1 MQHHI
6 QTKRS
11 KVAYRTYGD
20 PSLPPLILVH
30 GWPQSSYCWHEVAQ
44 TLTDY
49 YIIAPDLRGLGDSER
64 TLDLRYYTKDELGKD
79 IFALV
84 DALNIENFYLGGHDW
99 GSAVV
104 QEMALAQPERI
115 KKLVLINMMIIN
127 NFEGK
132 KKAAEKL
139 VKGMF
144 KSSWYQFF
152 QSIPDFPEALIAGKE
167 DVWIRFFSRG
177 ISRPIP
183 EDAIAEYTRCY
194 QIPHTITTGANLY
207 RAIPKDRERWK
218 TFLGKKIT
226 VPTHIIH
233 GELDPVVIKAFL
245 YKAETAFE
253 HPIDI
258 TYLKGGHFICDE
270 QPQAVAEAIQEFL
283 AKP

>member
-1 MQHHI
+1 MQKSV

-11 KVAYRTYGD
+11 KVAYRTYGEEKN
-20 PSLPPLILVH
+20 PPLMLVH

-44 TLTDY
+44 YLNDY
-49 YIIAPDLRGLGDSER
+49 YIIAPDIRGLGDSER
-64 TLDLRYYTKDELGKD
+64 TLELKSYTKDELGKD
-79 IFALV
+79 LFALA
-84 DALNIENFYLGGHDW
+84 DALDIDHFYLCGHDW

-104 QEMALAQPERI
+104 QEMALAQPQRI
-115 KKLVLINMMIIN
+115 EKLILINMMIIN

-132 KKAAEKL
+132 KKAAKKL

-183 EDAIAEYTRCY
+183 EEAIAEYTRCY

-207 RAIPKDRERWK
+207 RTISADRERWQTYK
-218 TFLGKKIT
+218 DKKIT
-226 VPTHIIH
+226 VPTHLIH
-233 GELDPVVIKAFL
+233 GELDPVVVKEFL
-245 YKAETAFE
+245 YKVETAFT
-253 HPIDI
+253 HPINI
-258 TYLKGGHFICDE
+258 TYLAGGHFICDE
-270 QPQAVAEAIQEFL
+270 QPQAVAEVIQSFL

>member
-1 MQHHI
+1 MQHHL

-20 PSLPPLILVH
+20 KKHPPLMLVH

-44 TLTDY
+44 SLKDY
-49 YIIAPDLRGLGDSER
+49 YVIAPDLRGLGDSER
-64 TLDLRYYTKDELGKD
+64 TLDIKAYAKNELGED
-79 IFALV
+79 LFALA
-84 DALNIENFYLGGHDW
+84 DALGIEEFYLGGHDW

-104 QEMALAQPERI
+104 QEMALLHPNRI
-115 KKLVLINMMIIN
+115 KKLILINMVIIN

-132 KKAAEKL
+132 KKAAAQL
-139 VKGMF
+139 TKGMF

-152 QSIPDFPEALIAGKE
+152 QSIPDFPEALLAGKE
-167 DVWIRFFSRG
+167 DIWIRFFSRG

-183 EDAIAEYTRCY
+183 EEAIAEYTRCY
-194 QIPHTITTGANLY
+194 KIPHTITTGANFY
-207 RAIPKDRERWK
+207 RSIPADRERWK
-218 TFLGKKIT
+218 DYADKKIQ
-226 VPTHIIH
+226 VPTHLIH

-258 TYLKGGHFICDE
+258 TYLNGGHFICDE
-270 QPQAVAEAIQEFL
+270 QPQAVAEAIQVFL

>member
-1 MQHHI
+1 MQHHL

-20 PSLPPLILVH
+20 KKHPPLMLVH

-44 TLTDY
+44 SLKDY
-49 YIIAPDLRGLGDSER
+49 YVIAPDLRGLGDSER
-64 TLDLRYYTKDELGKD
+64 TLHIKAYAKNELGKD
-79 IFALV
+79 LFALA
-84 DALNIENFYLGGHDW
+84 DALGIEEFYLGGHDW

-104 QEMALAQPERI
+104 QEMALLHPNRI
-115 KKLVLINMMIIN
+115 KKLILINMVIIN

-132 KKAAEKL
+132 KKAAAQL
-139 VKGMF
+139 TKGMF

-152 QSIPDFPEALIAGKE
+152 QSIPDFPEALLTGKE
-167 DVWIRFFSRG
+167 DIWIRFFSRG

-183 EDAIAEYTRCY
+183 EEAIAEYTRCY
-194 QIPHTITTGANLY
+194 KIPHTITTGANFY
-207 RAIPKDRERWK
+207 RSIPADRERWK
-218 TFLGKKIT
+218 DYADKKIQ
-226 VPTHIIH
+226 VPTHLIH

-245 YKAETAFE
+245 YKTETAFE

-258 TYLKGGHFICDE
+258 TYLNGGHFICDE
-270 QPQAVAEAIQEFL
+270 QPQAVAEAIQVFL

>member
-1 MQHHI
+1 M
-6 QTKRS
+6 
-11 KVAYRTYGD
+11 
-20 PSLPPLILVH
+20 
-30 GWPQSSYCWHEVAQ
+30 
-44 TLTDY
+44 
-49 YIIAPDLRGLGDSER
+49 
-64 TLDLRYYTKDELGKD
+64 
-79 IFALV
+79 
-84 DALNIENFYLGGHDW
+84 
-99 GSAVV
+99 
-104 QEMALAQPERI
+104 
-115 KKLVLINMMIIN
+115 
-127 NFEGK
+127 
-132 KKAAEKL
+132 
-139 VKGMF
+139 
-144 KSSWYQFF
+144 
-152 QSIPDFPEALIAGKE
+152 IAGKE

-183 EDAIAEYTRCY
+183 EEAIAEYTRCY

-233 GELDPVVIKAFL
+233 GELDPVVIKAFF

-253 HPIDI
+253 HPINI

>member
-1 MQHHI
+1 MQHHL

-20 PSLPPLILVH
+20 KKHPPLMLVH

-44 TLTDY
+44 SLKDY
-49 YIIAPDLRGLGDSER
+49 YVIAPDLRGLGDSER
-64 TLDLRYYTKDELGKD
+64 TLDIKAYAKNELGED
-79 IFALV
+79 LFALA
-84 DALNIENFYLGGHDW
+84 DALGIEEFYLGGHDW

-104 QEMALAQPERI
+104 QEMALLHPNRI
-115 KKLVLINMMIIN
+115 KKLILINMVIIN

-132 KKAAEKL
+132 KKAAAQL
-139 VKGMF
+139 TKGMF

-152 QSIPDFPEALIAGKE
+152 QSIPDFPEALLAGKE
-167 DVWIRFFSRG
+167 DIWIRFFSRG

-183 EDAIAEYTRCY
+183 EEAIAEYTRCY
-194 QIPHTITTGANLY
+194 KIPHTITTGANFY
-207 RAIPKDRERWK
+207 RSIPADRERWK
-218 TFLGKKIT
+218 DYADKKIQ
-226 VPTHIIH
+226 VPTHLIH

-258 TYLKGGHFICDE
+258 TYLNGGHFICDE
-270 QPQAVAEAIQEFL
+270 QPQAVAEAIKVFL

>member
-11 KVAYRTYGD
+11 KVAYRSYGD
-20 PSLPPLILVH
+20 KKQPVLMLVH

-44 TLTDY
+44 YLEDY

-64 TLDLRYYTKDELGKD
+64 NLDLKSYTKDELGKD
-79 IFALV
+79 LFALA
-84 DALNIENFYLGGHDW
+84 DALEIDQFYLGGHDW

-104 QEMALAQPERI
+104 QEMALAQPQRI

-183 EDAIAEYTRCY
+183 EEAIAEYTRCY
-194 QIPHTITTGANLY
+194 QIPHTITTGANFY
-207 RAIPKDRERWK
+207 RTIPADRERWK
-218 TFLGKKIT
+218 TYVGQKIS
-226 VPTHIIH
+226 VPTHLIH
-233 GELDPVVIKAFL
+233 GVLDPVIIQEFL
-245 YKAETAFE
+245 YKAETAFTQ
-253 HPIDI
+253 PIEI
-258 TYLKGGHFICDE
+258 TYLEGGHFICDE
-270 QPQAVAEAIQEFL
+270 QPQKVAKVIQGFL
-283 AKP
+283 TQP

>member
-1 MQHHI
+1 MQHHL

-11 KVAYRTYGD
+11 KVAYRTHGD
-20 PSLPPLILVH
+20 KKHPPLMLVH

-44 TLTDY
+44 SLKDY
-49 YIIAPDLRGLGDSER
+49 YVIAPDLRGLGDSER
-64 TLDLRYYTKDELGKD
+64 TLHIKAYAKNELGKD
-79 IFALV
+79 LFALA
-84 DALNIENFYLGGHDW
+84 DALGIEEFYLGGHDW

-104 QEMALAQPERI
+104 QEMALLHPNRI
-115 KKLVLINMMIIN
+115 KKLILINMVIIN

-132 KKAAEKL
+132 KKAAAQL
-139 VKGMF
+139 TKGMF

-152 QSIPDFPEALIAGKE
+152 QSIPDFPEALLAGKE
-167 DVWIRFFSRG
+167 DIWIRFFSRG

-183 EDAIAEYTRCY
+183 EEAIAEYTRCY
-194 QIPHTITTGANLY
+194 KIPHTITTGANFY
-207 RAIPKDRERWK
+207 RSIPADRERWK
-218 TFLGKKIT
+218 DYADKKIQ
-226 VPTHIIH
+226 VPSHIIH

-258 TYLKGGHFICDE
+258 TYLNGGHFICDE
-270 QPQAVAEAIQEFL
+270 QPQAVAEAIQVFL

>member
-1 MQHHI
+1 MQHHL

-20 PSLPPLILVH
+20 KKHPPLMLVH

-44 TLTDY
+44 SLKDY
-49 YIIAPDLRGLGDSER
+49 YVIAPDLRGLGDSER
-64 TLDLRYYTKDELGKD
+64 TLHIKAYAKNELGKD
-79 IFALV
+79 LFALA
-84 DALNIENFYLGGHDW
+84 DALGIEEFYLGGHDW

-104 QEMALAQPERI
+104 QEMALLHPNRI
-115 KKLVLINMMIIN
+115 KKLILINMVIIN

-132 KKAAEKL
+132 KKAAAQL
-139 VKGMF
+139 TKGMF

-152 QSIPDFPEALIAGKE
+152 QSIPDFPEALLAGKE
-167 DVWIRFFSRG
+167 DIWIRFFSRG

-183 EDAIAEYTRCY
+183 EEAIAEYTRCY
-194 QIPHTITTGANLY
+194 KIPHTITTGANFY
-207 RAIPKDRERWK
+207 RSIPADRERWK
-218 TFLGKKIT
+218 DYADKKIQ
-226 VPTHIIH
+226 VPTHLIH

-258 TYLKGGHFICDE
+258 TYLNGGHFICDE
-270 QPQAVAEAIQEFL
+270 QPQAVAEAIQVFL

>member
-1 MQHHI
+1 MQKSV

-11 KVAYRTYGD
+11 KVAYRTYGEEKN
-20 PSLPPLILVH
+20 PPLMLVH

-44 TLTDY
+44 YLNDY

-64 TLDLRYYTKDELGKD
+64 TIELKFYTKDELGKD
-79 IFALV
+79 LFALA
-84 DALNIENFYLGGHDW
+84 DALAINHFYLCGHDW

-104 QEMALAQPERI
+104 QEMALAQPQRI
-115 KKLVLINMMIIN
+115 EKLILINMMIIN

-183 EDAIAEYTRCY
+183 EEAIAEYTRCY

-207 RAIPKDRERWK
+207 RTIPADRERWQTYK
-218 TFLGKKIT
+218 DKKIT
-226 VPTHIIH
+226 VPTHLIH
-233 GELDPVVIKAFL
+233 GELDPVVVKEFL
-245 YKAETAFE
+245 YKAETAFA
-253 HPIDI
+253 HPINI
-258 TYLKGGHFICDE
+258 TYLAGGHFICDE
-270 QPQAVAEAIQEFL
+270 QPQALAEVIQSFL

>member
-1 MQHHI
+1 MLKSV

-11 KVAYRTYGD
+11 IVAYRTYGEKKN
-20 PSLPPLILVH
+20 PPLMLVH

-44 TLTDY
+44 YLNDY
-49 YIIAPDLRGLGDSER
+49 FIIAPDLRGLGDSER
-64 TLDLRYYTKDELGKD
+64 TLELKSYTKDELGKD
-79 IFALV
+79 LFALA
-84 DALNIENFYLGGHDW
+84 DSLAIDHFYLCGHDW
-99 GSAVV
+99 GSAVA
-104 QEMALAQPERI
+104 QEMALLQPKRI
-115 KKLVLINMMIIN
+115 EKLILINMMIIN

-183 EDAIAEYTRCY
+183 EKAIAEYTRCY
-194 QIPHTITTGANLY
+194 QIPNTITTGANLY
-207 RAIPKDRERWK
+207 RTIPADRERWQTYK
-218 TFLGKKIT
+218 EKKNT
-226 VPTHIIH
+226 VPTNLIH
-233 GELDPVVIKAFL
+233 GQLDPVVIKEFL
-245 YKAETAFE
+245 YKADTAFTQ
-253 HPIDI
+253 PINI
-258 TYLKGGHFICDE
+258 TYLEGGHFICYE
-270 QPQAVAEAIQEFL
+270 QPQAVAEVIQSFL

>member
-1 MQHHI
+1 MQKRV

-11 KVAYRTYGD
+11 KVAYRTYGEEKN
-20 PSLPPLILVH
+20 PPLMLVH
-30 GWPQSSYCWHEVAQ
+30 GWPQSSYCWHDVAQ
-44 TLTDY
+44 YLNDY
-49 YIIAPDLRGLGDSER
+49 YIITPDLRGLGDSER
-64 TLDLRYYTKDELGKD
+64 TLELKSYTKDELGKD
-79 IFALV
+79 LFALA
-84 DALNIENFYLGGHDW
+84 DTLGIDRFYLGGHDW

-104 QEMALAQPERI
+104 QEMALAQPQRI
-115 KKLVLINMMIIN
+115 KKLILINMMIIN

-167 DVWIRFFSRG
+167 EVWIRFFSRG

-183 EDAIAEYTRCY
+183 EEAIAEYTRCY

-207 RAIPKDRERWK
+207 RTIPADRERWK
-218 TFLGKKIT
+218 TYKDKKIT
-226 VPTHIIH
+226 VPTHLIH
-233 GELDPVVIKAFL
+233 GELDPVVVKEFL
-245 YKAETAFE
+245 YKAETAFTL
-253 HPIDI
+253 PIDI

-270 QPQAVAEAIQEFL
+270 QPQAVADVIQSFL

>member
-6 QTKRS
+6 QTHRS

-30 GWPQSSYCWHEVAQ
+30 GWPQSSYCWHEVAEAI
-44 TLTDY
+44 TDY

-64 TLDLRYYTKDELGKD
+64 TLELKYYTKDELGED
-79 IFALV
+79 IFALA
-84 DALNIENFYLGGHDW
+84 DALNIKDFYLGGHDW

-127 NFEGK
+127 NYAGK

-183 EDAIAEYTRCY
+183 EEAIAEYTRCY

-218 TFLGKKIT
+218 TYLGKKIT
-226 VPTHIIH
+226 VPAHIIH

-253 HPIDI
+253 HPVDI

-270 QPQAVAEAIQEFL
+270 QPQPVAEAIQAFL
-283 AKP
+283 AKS

>member
-64 TLDLRYYTKDELGKD
+64 TLELKHYTKDELGKD
-79 IFALV
+79 IFALA
-84 DALNIENFYLGGHDW
+84 DALNIEDFYLGGHDW

-218 TFLGKKIT
+218 TYLDKKIT
-226 VPTHIIH
+226 VPAHIIH

-270 QPQAVAEAIQEFL
+270 QPQAVAEAIQVFL

>member
-1 MQHHI
+1 MQKSV

-11 KVAYRTYGD
+11 KVAYRTYGEEKN
-20 PSLPPLILVH
+20 PPLMLVH

-44 TLTDY
+44 YLNDY

-64 TLDLRYYTKDELGKD
+64 TLELKSYTKDELGKD
-79 IFALV
+79 LFALA
-84 DALNIENFYLGGHDW
+84 DALGIDHFYLCGHDW

-104 QEMALAQPERI
+104 QEMALAQPQRI
-115 KKLVLINMMIIN
+115 EKLILINMMIIN

-152 QSIPDFPEALIAGKE
+152 QSIPDLPEALIAGKE

-183 EDAIAEYTRCY
+183 EEAITEYTRCY

-207 RAIPKDRERWK
+207 RTIPADRERWQTYK
-218 TFLGKKIT
+218 DKKIT
-226 VPTHIIH
+226 VPTHLIH
-233 GELDPVVIKAFL
+233 GELDPVVVKEFL
-245 YKAETAFE
+245 YKAETAFTP
-253 HPIDI
+253 PINI
-258 TYLKGGHFICDE
+258 TYLAGGHFICDE
-270 QPQAVAEAIQEFL
+270 QPQAVAEVIQSFL

>member
-1 MQHHI
+1 MQKSV

-11 KVAYRTYGD
+11 KVAYRTYGEEKNQ
-20 PSLPPLILVH
+20 PLILVH
-30 GWPQSSYCWHEVAQ
+30 GWPQSSYCWYEVAQ
-44 TLTDY
+44 YLNDY

-64 TLDLRYYTKDELGKD
+64 TLELKSYTKDELGKD
-79 IFALV
+79 LFALA
-84 DALNIENFYLGGHDW
+84 DALGIDRFYLCGHDW

-104 QEMALAQPERI
+104 QEMALAQPQRI
-115 KKLVLINMMIIN
+115 EKLILINMMIIN

-183 EDAIAEYTRCY
+183 EEAIAEYTRCY

-207 RAIPKDRERWK
+207 RTIPADRERWQTYK
-218 TFLGKKIT
+218 DKKIT
-226 VPTHIIH
+226 VPTHLIH
-233 GELDPVVIKAFL
+233 GELDPVVVKEFL
-245 YKAETAFE
+245 YKAETAFA
-253 HPIDI
+253 HPINI
-258 TYLKGGHFICDE
+258 TYLAGGHFICDE
-270 QPQAVAEAIQEFL
+270 QPQAVAEVIQSFL

>member
-11 KVAYRTYGD
+11 KVAYRSYGD
-20 PSLPPLILVH
+20 KKQPVLMLVH
-30 GWPQSSYCWHEVAQ
+30 GWPQSSYCWHEMAQ
-44 TLTDY
+44 YLENY

-64 TLDLRYYTKDELGKD
+64 NLDLKSYTKDELGKD
-79 IFALV
+79 LFALA
-84 DALNIENFYLGGHDW
+84 DALEIDHFYLGGHDW

-104 QEMALAQPERI
+104 QEMALAQPHRI
-115 KKLVLINMMIIN
+115 KKLVLINMMIVN

-144 KSSWYQFF
+144 RSSWYQFF

-183 EDAIAEYTRCY
+183 EEAIAEYTRCY
-194 QIPHTITTGANLY
+194 QIPHTITTGANFY
-207 RAIPKDRERWK
+207 RTIPADRERWK
-218 TFLGKKIT
+218 TYAGKKIS
-226 VPTHIIH
+226 VPTHLIH
-233 GELDPVVIKAFL
+233 GVLDPVIIKEFL
-245 YKAETAFE
+245 HKAETAFV

-258 TYLKGGHFICDE
+258 TYLEGGHFICDE
-270 QPQAVAEAIQEFL
+270 QPQAVAKVIQGFL
-283 AKP
+283 AQP

>member
-79 IFALV
+79 IFALA

-270 QPQAVAEAIQEFL
+270 QPQAVAEAIQVFL

>member
-1 MQHHI
+1 MLKSV

-11 KVAYRTYGD
+11 IVAYRTYGEKKN
-20 PSLPPLILVH
+20 PPLMLVH

-44 TLTDY
+44 YLNDY
-49 YIIAPDLRGLGDSER
+49 FIIAPDLRGLGDSER
-64 TLDLRYYTKDELGKD
+64 TLELKSYTKDELGKD
-79 IFALV
+79 LFALA
-84 DALNIENFYLGGHDW
+84 DSLAIDHFYLCGHDW
-99 GSAVV
+99 GSAVA
-104 QEMALAQPERI
+104 QEMALLQPQRI
-115 KKLVLINMMIIN
+115 EKLILINMMIIN

-183 EDAIAEYTRCY
+183 EKAIAEYTRCY

-207 RAIPKDRERWK
+207 RTIPADRERWQTYK
-218 TFLGKKIT
+218 EKKNT
-226 VPTHIIH
+226 VPTHLIH
-233 GELDPVVIKAFL
+233 GQLDPVVVKEFL
-245 YKAETAFE
+245 YKADTAFTQ
-253 HPIDI
+253 PINI
-258 TYLKGGHFICDE
+258 TYLEGGHFICDE
-270 QPQAVAEAIQEFL
+270 QPQAVAEVIQSFL

>member
-20 PSLPPLILVH
+20 QNHPPLMLVH
-30 GWPQSSYCWHEVAQ
+30 GWPQSSYCWHEVAHY
-44 TLTDY
+44 LKDY

-64 TLDLRYYTKDELGKD
+64 SLEIKSYTKDELGKD
-79 IFALV
+79 LFALA
-84 DALNIENFYLGGHDW
+84 DDLDIDRFYLGGHDW

-104 QEMALAQPERI
+104 QEMALAQPHRI
-115 KKLVLINMMIIN
+115 EKLVLINMMIVN

-144 KSSWYQFF
+144 RSSWYQFF

-183 EDAIAEYTRCY
+183 EEAIAEYTRCY
-194 QIPHTITTGANLY
+194 QIPHTITTGANFY
-207 RAIPKDRERWK
+207 RTIPADRERWK
-218 TFLGKKIT
+218 TYAGKKIS
-226 VPTHIIH
+226 VPTHLIH
-233 GELDPVVIKAFL
+233 GVLDPVIIKEFL
-245 YKAETAFE
+245 HKAETAFA

-258 TYLKGGHFICDE
+258 TYLEGGHFICDE
-270 QPQAVAEAIQEFL
+270 QPKAVAKVIQGFL
-283 AKP
+283 AQP

>member
-1 MQHHI
+1 MQKRV

-11 KVAYRTYGD
+11 KVAYRTYGEEKN
-20 PSLPPLILVH
+20 PPLMLVH

-44 TLTDY
+44 YLNDY

-64 TLDLRYYTKDELGKD
+64 TLELKSYTKDELGKD
-79 IFALV
+79 LFALA
-84 DALNIENFYLGGHDW
+84 DALGIDRFYLGGHDW

-104 QEMALAQPERI
+104 QEMALAQPQRI
-115 KKLVLINMMIIN
+115 KKLILINMMIIN

-167 DVWIRFFSRG
+167 EVWIRFFSRG

-183 EDAIAEYTRCY
+183 EEAIAEYTRCY

-207 RAIPKDRERWK
+207 RTIPADRERWK
-218 TFLGKKIT
+218 TYKDKKIT
-226 VPTHIIH
+226 VPTHLIH
-233 GELDPVVIKAFL
+233 GELDPVVVKEFL
-245 YKAETAFE
+245 YKAETAFTL
-253 HPIDI
+253 PIDRP
-258 TYLKGGHFICDE
+258 YSLFNRFLK
-270 QPQAVAEAIQEFL
+270 
-283 AKP
+283 

>member
-1 MQHHI
+1 MQKSV

-11 KVAYRTYGD
+11 KVAYRTYGEEKN
-20 PSLPPLILVH
+20 PPLMLVH

-44 TLTDY
+44 YLNDY
-49 YIIAPDLRGLGDSER
+49 YIIAPDIRGLGDSER
-64 TLDLRYYTKDELGKD
+64 TLELKSYTKDELGKD
-79 IFALV
+79 FFALA
-84 DALNIENFYLGGHDW
+84 DALDIDHFYLCGHDW

-104 QEMALAQPERI
+104 QEMALAQPQRI
-115 KKLVLINMMIIN
+115 EKLILINMMIIN

-152 QSIPDFPEALIAGKE
+152 QSIPDFPEAMIAGKE
-167 DVWIRFFSRG
+167 DIWIRFFSRG

-183 EDAIAEYTRCY
+183 EEAIAEYTRCY
-194 QIPHTITTGANLY
+194 KIPHTITTGANLY
-207 RAIPKDRERWK
+207 RTIPMDRARWQNYANQ
-218 TFLGKKIT
+218 KIN

-233 GELDPVVIKAFL
+233 GELDPVIVKEFL
-245 YKAETAFE
+245 FKAETAFE
-253 HPIDI
+253 YPIEI

-270 QPQAVAEAIQEFL
+270 QPEEVAHVLQKFL
-283 AKP
+283 AE

>member
-84 DALNIENFYLGGHDW
+84 DALNIEEFYLGGHDW

-127 NFEGK
+127 NYEGK

-183 EDAIAEYTRCY
+183 EEAIAEYTRCY

-253 HPIDI
+253 HPINI

>member
-11 KVAYRTYGD
+11 KVAYRSYGD
-20 PSLPPLILVH
+20 KKQPVLMLVH

-44 TLTDY
+44 YLENY
-49 YIIAPDLRGLGDSER
+49 YIIAPDLRGLGDSQR
-64 TLDLRYYTKDELGKD
+64 NLDLKSYTKDELGKD
-79 IFALV
+79 LFALA
-84 DALNIENFYLGGHDW
+84 DALAIDRFYLGGHDW

-104 QEMALAQPERI
+104 QEMALAQPQRI
-115 KKLVLINMMIIN
+115 EKLVLINMMIIN

-152 QSIPDFPEALIAGKE
+152 QSIPDFPEALITGKE
-167 DVWIRFFSRG
+167 DIWIRFFSRG

-183 EDAIAEYTRCY
+183 EEAIAEYTRCY

-207 RAIPKDRERWK
+207 RTIPADRERWK
-218 TFLGKKIT
+218 TYKNKKIT
-226 VPTHIIH
+226 VPTHLIH
-233 GELDPVVIKAFL
+233 GELDPVVVKEFL
-245 YKAETAFE
+245 YKADTAFTL
-253 HPIDI
+253 PIDI

-270 QPQAVAEAIQEFL
+270 QPHAVADVIQSFL